1 MGRYK
6 LLSHLG
12 ISCFLFQSCP
22 VLTVA
27 LELDPHLILIA
38 IEANRDRDTRP
49 QNCGDFIKVVCTTTI
64 RTTPT

>member
-1 MGRYK
+1 
-6 LLSHLG
+6 
-12 ISCFLFQSCP
+12 

-27 LELDPHLILIA
+27 LELDPHLIIVA
-38 IEANRDRDTRP
+38 IEANRDGDTGP